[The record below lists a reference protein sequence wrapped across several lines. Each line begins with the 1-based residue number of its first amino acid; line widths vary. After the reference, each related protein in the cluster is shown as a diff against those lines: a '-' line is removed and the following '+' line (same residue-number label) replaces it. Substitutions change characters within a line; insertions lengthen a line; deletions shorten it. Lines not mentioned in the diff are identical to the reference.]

1 MKAIFTFSSSSL
13 SSPIIMERT
22 LLVALLT
29 LFGAGM
35 IALYGVPGFLKLELF
50 PIPALR
56 AGFVAWSRDTCPVL
70 PQRKHFPS
78 FMYWSRSLMVS
89 LSISMASGSRA
100 FGMYGARGRERLGCH
115 PISFV
120 FHD

>member
-1 MKAIFTFSSSSL
+1 MVASDSSGFLSRDSMKAIFTFSSSSL

-56 AGFVAWSRDTCPVL
+56 AGFIAWSRVVFKGPVHRTEKKTETGL
-70 PQRKHFPS
+70 NRT
-78 FMYWSRSLMVS
+78 
-89 LSISMASGSRA
+89 
-100 FGMYGARGRERLGCH
+100 
-115 PISFV
+115 
-120 FHD
+120 D